1 MNENL
6 LTSDTSIVTHLDSHE
21 ARDLTDKIRAGL
33 EGVFELIKSAYSGF
47 AWKALGYASWD
58 EYVQRE
64 FGNLSLRPPREYRD
78 EIIGSMRAAG
88 MSVRAIATATQLGRD
103 TVHREL
109 SSPGVRNR
117 TPVHADGTEPG
128 NGIDETR
135 ILGQDGRQY
144 PAHKPAP
151 DMPDTFPSE
160 PIEQLPG
167 QTVVDDVIDVPGTD
181 VDLDAVLDAP
191 AEDVGIKPLDVAEM
205 QSARDARTV
214 KLLDA
219 FHGNDIGSL
228 PRTMQLAEQISG
240 LVSPLDWD
248 ISVDDEDY
256 ESLTKGVSAAVRQF
270 AYVIKTLSQAAA
282 DFDSER
288 TSALVVD
295 DLQAAV
301 KFLRDSV
308 REMESK

>member
-1 MNENL
+1 MDIQA
-6 LTSDTSIVTHLDSHE
+6 TISSDLQYSASD
-21 ARDLTDKIRAGL
+21 ARELTDKIRTGL
-33 EGVFELIKSAYSGF
+33 EGVFEMIKSAYSGF

-64 FGNLSLRPPREYRD
+64 FGNLYLRPPREERE
-78 EIIGSMRAAG
+78 EIVSSMRDAG

-144 PAHKPAP
+144 PAHKPTP

-240 LVSPLDWD
+240 LVSPLDGD

>member
-1 MNENL
+1 MIHQMNETEL
-6 LTSDTSIVTHLDSHE
+6 EAQLTPDR

-33 EGVFELIKSAYSGF
+33 EGVFEMIKSAYSGF
-47 AWKALGYASWD
+47 AWASLGYGSWD

-64 FGNLSLRPPREYRD
+64 FGNLTLRPPREDRE
-78 EIIGSMRAAG
+78 EILSSMRDAG
-88 MSVRAIATATQLGRD
+88 MSIRAIATATQLSYG
-103 TVHREL
+103 TVH
-109 SSPGVRNR
+109 SSLAASQGDQNR
-117 TPVHADGTEPG
+117 SPVHADGAEPRA
-128 NGIDETR
+128 GIDETR

-151 DMPDTFPSE
+151 DTPDTFPSE

-167 QTVVDDVIDVPGTD
+167 QTAIDVVIDVTGAE

-191 AEDVGIKPLDVAEM
+191 AEDVGIEPLDVAEM

-219 FHGNDIGSL
+219 FHGNHIGSL

-240 LVSPLDWD
+240 LVSPLDGH

-256 ESLTKGVSAAVRQF
+256 ESLTKGVAAAIRQY
-270 AYVIKTLSQAAA
+270 AYVIRTLSLAAA
-282 DFDSER
+282 DFDSEQ